1 MYAQPRQE
9 RIGAA
14 LAAAAVTAGLGWA
27 LLHGLAGGIVRQKV
41 DEGLALFSIA
51 PPPPRPPR
59 KVTPKRIATSR
70 PSGRAAP
77 PNIRSQATQ
86 IAAPRPIV
94 VIPVPPPPVMV
105 TLKPFAGN
113 DATQGATERPGP
125 GTGAGGI
132 GDGTGSGGWGD
143 GDGGGEADE
152 TPPRWLRGRLSDSDY
167 PGDVGEAGLQGT
179 VSVKFLVWTDG
190 RVRRCE
196 VTGSSGNATLDAPT
210 CRLIQQRFRY
220 RPSLD
225 ARGRPVPAW
234 LIENHQWVIEGDG
247 RR

>member
-1 MYAQPRQE
+1 MRRDDIFAAIAADDGAGRRETFQAAEIRNEVELSGPGHHRAGHFQQALRRRFGVADMGGEKIRLDHVQRTQEMQGRIKGRNRALARPVLTAFDQQAGFSVRGVVERRVFDQPLADDMA
-9 RIGAA
+9 GAA
-14 LAAAAVTAGLGWA
+14 DDMFGY
-27 LLHGLAGGIVRQKV
+27 
-41 DEGLALFSIA
+41 
-51 PPPPRPPR
+51 
-59 KVTPKRIATSR
+59 
-70 PSGRAAP
+70 
-77 PNIRSQATQ
+77 
-86 IAAPRPIV
+86 
-94 VIPVPPPPVMV
+94 
-105 TLKPFAGN
+105 
-113 DATQGATERPGP
+113 
-125 GTGAGGI
+125 
-132 GDGTGSGGWGD
+132 

-196 VTGSSGNATLDAPT
+196 VTGSSGNATLDATT

-225 ARGRPVPAW
+225 AQGRPVPAW